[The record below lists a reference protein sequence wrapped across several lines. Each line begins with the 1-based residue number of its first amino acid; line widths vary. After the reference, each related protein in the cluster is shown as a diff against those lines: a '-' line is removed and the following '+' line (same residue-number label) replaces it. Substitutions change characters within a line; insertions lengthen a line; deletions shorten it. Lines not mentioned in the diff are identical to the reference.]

1 VRVLGKDWHKWCF
14 KCHICETTLQLGNY
28 QDHDGEPYCKKC
40 YGQAYGAQGFKKG
53 VCNAYDDG
61 KIADVVAK
69 KKERKDTLL
78 REEKEKEEREKRE
91 KEEAEAKRI
100 AEEQEAARREAE
112 RQKREAEEKA
122 RAEAEKAE
130 AEAQKRRAEEEAAAA
145 KQQAEEQEAAAAKSQ
160 AEEQEAATAKQRAEE
175 EAAAATEPA
184 TVEAA
189 SIAIRPSVEA
199 GAPAKK
205 DRVTLENQA
214 QKEGYLTKA
223 PTSGKQ
229 GLFKRDRRR
238 YFKLDKTHL
247 SFYQDASMFDL
258 LKQFTV
264 EGPPVK
270 AAGAGHELKVPV
282 MSTSFG
288 SRTTLLKFENGAELS
303 EWETALS
310 AAAELAAM

>member
-1 VRVLGKDWHKWCF
+1 MKRGRGQARGARGKDWHKWCF
-14 KCHICETTLQLGNY
+14 KCHVCETTLQLGNY

-53 VCNAYDDG
+53 VCNAYEDG
-61 KIADVVAK
+61 KIADLVAK
-69 KKERKDTLL
+69 KKQRKESIL

-112 RQKREAEEKA
+112 RQKKEAEERAK
-122 RAEAEKAE
+122 AEAAKAE
-130 AEAQKRRAEEEAAAA
+130 AEAAAQKKRAEEEEAAAA
-145 KQQAEEQEAAAAKSQ
+145 KQQAEEEEAAA
-160 AEEQEAATAKQRAEE
+160 AKQRAEE
-175 EAAAATEPA
+175 EAAAAAEPA

-189 SIAIRPSVEA
+189 SVAIRPSVEA
-199 GAPAKK
+199 GSPAKR
-205 DRVTLENQA
+205 DRAALERQA

-282 MSTSFG
+282 MSTAFG
-288 SRTTLLKFENGAELS
+288 SRTSLLKFENAAELS
-303 EWETALS
+303 DWETALS

>member
-1 VRVLGKDWHKWCF
+1 MLGKDWHKWCF
-14 KCHICETTLQLGNY
+14 KCHVCETTLQLGNY

-53 VCNAYDDG
+53 VCNAYEDG
-61 KIADVVAK
+61 KIADLVAK
-69 KKERKDTLL
+69 KKQRKESIL

-112 RQKREAEEKA
+112 RQKKEAEERAK
-122 RAEAEKAE
+122 AEAAKAE
-130 AEAQKRRAEEEAAAA
+130 AEAAAQKKRAEEEEAAAA
-145 KQQAEEQEAAAAKSQ
+145 KQQAEEEEAAA
-160 AEEQEAATAKQRAEE
+160 AKQRAEE
-175 EAAAATEPA
+175 EAAAAAEPA

-189 SIAIRPSVEA
+189 SVAIRPSVEA

-205 DRVTLENQA
+205 DRATLEKQA

-282 MSTSFG
+282 VSTAFG
-288 SRTTLLKFENGAELS
+288 SRTSLLKFENEAELS
-303 EWETALS
+303 DWETALS